1 MKIAVVGGG
10 ISGVVTSIE
19 LAKLPNISVH
29 LFEKRN
35 TLLKGPPYCHLHA
48 GGFLYP
54 DISLQDCETL
64 LRHSIDF
71 ALTFQ
76 KSLHLRPT
84 IIAYNSLSRFNPQQ
98 LIFRC
103 NAIKYIYSTLPTHPF
118 GPPSQFFA
126 IYSYENA
133 IHFKQYG
140 VFLHP
145 NEFHDPHAAKFL
157 NALHDLDSIKF
168 PFASVNEPG
177 INQQSVESQCI
188 EYLLRKPN
196 ITVFLN
202 SHFNLRGQHNYDFV
216 INASAQSFSN
226 SNSDEFFELKSSWL
240 IQSQSQFIDSEI
252 AIIGERNTDHGL
264 LQITPVGDST
274 YQIHLMTPRCSIIQT
289 NTQPIT
295 NHIPQDIVFQRTLEA
310 INKMSQVFPC
320 MQTFIPLNVALHGV
334 QRIPSGYPSNRISR
348 FIREYES
355 NVIDIQLLK
364 ATSVV
369 TIAKQ
374 ISKLFI

>member
-71 ALTFQ
+71 ALAFQ
-76 KSLHLRPT
+76 KSIHLRPT
-84 IIAYNSLSRFNPQQ
+84 IVAYNSLSRFNPQQ

-103 NAIKYIYSTLPTHPF
+103 NAIKYIYNTLPTQPF

-133 IHFKQYG
+133 LHFKQYG

-157 NALHDLDSIKF
+157 NALHDLHSIKF

-177 INQQSVESQCI
+177 INQQSVESKCMASI
-188 EYLLRKPN
+188 LRNPN

-202 SHFNLRGQHNYDFV
+202 SHFDLLGQHNYDFI
-216 INASAQSFSN
+216 INATAQSFSN
-226 SNSDEFFELKSSWL
+226 SQELFELKSSWL
-240 IQSQSQFIDSEI
+240 IENPICLPEI

-264 LQITPVGDST
+264 LQITPVGNCT
-274 YQIHLMTPRCSIIQT
+274 YQIHLMTPSCSIIQT

-295 NHIPQDIVFQRTLEA
+295 NHIPNDTVSQRTLEA
-310 INKMSQVFPC
+310 IKNVSKLFPC
-320 MQTFIPLNVALHGV
+320 MQISTPLNIAECGV

-348 FIREYES
+348 FVRK
-355 NVIDIQLLK
+355 NDVIDIQLLK

-369 TIAKQ
+369 TIANQ
-374 ISKLFI
+374 ISKLFV